1 MSRNNVGLLP
11 IAVLFY
17 NTDIFCMFG
26 NGYICEESSQ
36 RAVFCFLH
44 VSLLAIK
51 TMVQLMQVSR
61 GSKTMVQPKRGEAE
75 HKVNGGKG
83 ARSTMFGPLPRTGAT
98 DNHLYKS
105 NAFNRTGQQ
114 PVVMR

>member
-11 IAVLFY
+11 IAVISY

-61 GSKTMVQPKRGEAE
+61 GSKTMVQLNRGRQNRTEQGGGRTEKNRGVAE
-75 HKVNGGKG
+75 Q
-83 ARSTMFGPLPRTGAT
+83 
-98 DNHLYKS
+98 
-105 NAFNRTGQQ
+105 NRTGGRQNT
-114 PVVMR
+114 R

>member
-1 MSRNNVGLLP
+1 MHVWQWVHLRG
-11 IAVLFY
+11 II
-17 NTDIFCMFG
+17 TKG
-26 NGYICEESSQ
+26 
-36 RAVFCFLH
+36 CFLLFACESASH
-44 VSLLAIK
+44 QNHGATDASEQGKQNHGA
-51 TMVQLMQVSR
+51 TEQGGDRTEQN
-61 GSKTMVQPKRGEAE
+61 RGEAE